1 MSLASMAS
9 VDYLVGH
16 VASGDGRGQRPDSGQ
31 GSAWTRY
38 YSADGYPPGRWI
50 GSGLA
55 GLADGRGIPVG
66 AEVTESELRAL
77 FEDGVDPV
85 TGELLI
91 RRASARFPTRAERR
105 AHPGGGGGVVH
116 PDRRAGTEPGPHPGS
131 GGGGVRSLGFPG
143 G

>member
-1 MSLASMAS
+1 MGVVMSLASMAS

-31 GSAWTRY
+31 GSELTRY
-38 YSADGYPPGRWI
+38 YTADGYPPGRWV

-77 FEDGVDPV
+77 LEDGVDPV

-91 RRASARFPTRAERR
+91 RRCLLYTSPSPRDGLLSRMPSSA
-105 AHPGGGGGVVH
+105 
-116 PDRRAGTEPGPHPGS
+116 
-131 GGGGVRSLGFPG
+131 
-143 G
+143 